1 MYASYVCKL
10 WGWGRT
16 AHKSNS
22 ERCHHSWHQA
32 GKFLKF
38 VPPDALKMHSQALCV
53 FRFLCKAFP
62 KLLKFTKCNTL
73 CGGFFKNS
81 YIQIKNLHDY
91 KLVRAVKRS
100 ELKICCK

>member
-10 WGWGRT
+10 WGWGRFFWGWGRT

-62 KLLKFTKCNTL
+62 KLLKFTKCNALL
-73 CGGFFKNS
+73 CG
-81 YIQIKNLHDY
+81 
-91 KLVRAVKRS
+91 
-100 ELKICCK
+100 

>member
-10 WGWGRT
+10 WGWGRFFWGWGRT

-38 VPPDALKMHSQALCV
+38 VPPDPLKMHSQALCV

-73 CGGFFKNS
+73 CG
-81 YIQIKNLHDY
+81 
-91 KLVRAVKRS
+91 
-100 ELKICCK
+100 